1 LIKYITVEFKKIKE
15 NFFLFIYSLQK
26 LQMSSVLSNS
36 NSRVLSYGYKS
47 VESVQRYYGSFCLRL
62 NLKYTVI
69 WSLLDLI
76 NAETMS
82 EGFNEHYTFS
92 SFYSITS
99 TIKNKPCRGP

>member
-1 LIKYITVEFKKIKE
+1 MIKYITVEFKKIKE

-76 NAETMS
+76 NAETMALRAS
-82 EGFNEHYTFS
+82 M
-92 SFYSITS
+92 S
-99 TIKNKPCRGP
+99 TTLFLAFTP